1 MSAIHFHGSVLY
13 YKARKTLS
21 TALPFMDII
30 FLWIA
35 DRSLTLSSASAITPV
50 EDGAWIKLKS
60 CHRGWEDLTVKNRK
74 ELM

>member
-1 MSAIHFHGSVLY
+1 
-13 YKARKTLS
+13 
-21 TALPFMDII
+21 MDII